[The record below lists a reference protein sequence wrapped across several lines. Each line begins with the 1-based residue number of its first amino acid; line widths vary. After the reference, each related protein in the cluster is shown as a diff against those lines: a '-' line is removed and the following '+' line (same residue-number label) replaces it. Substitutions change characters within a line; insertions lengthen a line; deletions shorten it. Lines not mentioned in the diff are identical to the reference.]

1 MPSVLIIALFIVG
14 YGCLVL
20 VANALNA
27 RYWSYLEPQLERL
40 AQHNGVTV
48 PYLWYR
54 SYRRSWWR
62 LESHWL
68 TTVASLVNIL
78 PESWRLTRW
87 MRAKIKV
94 AYERVQQRETIR
106 ATGLELLRA
115 LCRTRQEFEPEDA
128 ALKPLPRR
136 VVRRVMIKVVVAAAC
151 GSFWRALR
159 PWRLPHDQSGPVNH
173 NQE

>member
-1 MPSVLIIALFIVG
+1 MPSAVIIALFVVG
-14 YGCLVL
+14 YGCLAL
-20 VANALNA
+20 VANALSA
-27 RYWSYLEPQLERL
+27 RYWGYLEPQLQRL
-40 AQHNGVTV
+40 AQHNGLTV
-48 PYLWYR
+48 PNLWYR

-68 TTVASLVNIL
+68 ATVASLVDLL
-78 PESWRLTRW
+78 PESWQLTHW

-115 LCRTRQEFEPEDA
+115 LCWTRQKFEPEDA

-136 VVRRVMIKVVVAAAC
+136 ALRWIMIKAVVAAAF

-159 PWRLPHDQSGPVNH
+159 PWRPPHAQSGPVNH